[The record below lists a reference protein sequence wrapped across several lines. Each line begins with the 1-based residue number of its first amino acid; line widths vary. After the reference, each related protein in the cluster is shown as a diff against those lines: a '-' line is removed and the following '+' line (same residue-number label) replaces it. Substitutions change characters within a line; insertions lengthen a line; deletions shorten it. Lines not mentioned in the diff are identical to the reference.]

1 MQTHRVA
8 RVVAIAAALT
18 TSLAACHSTKNEPGP
33 TVTTTTVKHHTKVVV
48 IHTFKTLRTG
58 QVAQIGAAGS
68 DAAELIKIGKPSV
81 STHRLSSY
89 ADDPEHGYFV
99 TFPIKIYN
107 DGKNPLVVNRLDFWV
122 KVPGEGDINN
132 NDGAAPFSGAHRQLD
147 TTELESGQGVSNI
160 MTFDVSSTHGTFLYG
175 PGGKHAELGW
185 KY

>member
-1 MQTHRVA
+1 MRTHRVG
-8 RVVAIAAALT
+8 RIVALVAALT
-18 TSLAACHSTKNEPGP
+18 MTAAACNTTKHEPGP
-33 TVTTTTVKHHTKVVV
+33 TVTTTTVKHKIVV
-48 IHTFKTLRTG
+48 IHRFRTLKVG
-58 QVAQIGAAGS
+58 QAAQIGTAGS
-68 DAAELIKIGKPSV
+68 SAGELIKIGKPSI
-81 STHRLSSY
+81 SSHRLSSY

-107 DGKNPLVVNRLDFWV
+107 DGKNSLVVNRLDFWV

-175 PGGKHAELGW
+175 PGGKHAELAW
-185 KY
+185 SY

>member
-1 MQTHRVA
+1 MRTQRVGRA
-8 RVVAIAAALT
+8 VALVAALVMAAA
-18 TSLAACHSTKNEPGP
+18 ACSSTKHEPGP
-33 TVTTTTVKHHTKVVV
+33 TVTTTTVKHHTKIVVV
-48 IHTFKTLRTG
+48 HGYRTLRIG
-58 QVAQIGAAGS
+58 QAAQIGTAGGA
-68 DAAELIKIGKPSV
+68 AAELIKIGKPSV

-89 ADDPEHGYFV
+89 ADDPEHGYFL

-107 DGKNPLVVNRLDFWV
+107 DGKNPLVVNRLDVWV
-122 KVPGEGDINN
+122 KVPGEGLINN

-185 KY
+185 TY

>member
-1 MQTHRVA
+1 MRKYRLG
-8 RVVAIAAALT
+8 RVVALVAALT
-18 TSLAACHSTKNEPGP
+18 MTAVACNSTKNEPGP
-33 TVTTTTVKHHTKVVV
+33 TVTTTSTNHKTTIVV
-48 IHTFKTLRTG
+48 IHKFKTLKIATA
-58 QVAQIGAAGS
+58 AQIGTAG
-68 DAAELIKIGKPSV
+68 ANAGELIKIGKPTV
-81 STHRLSSY
+81 SRSRLSSY

-107 DGKNPLVVNRLDFWV
+107 DGKDPLVVNRLDFWV
-122 KVPGEGDINN
+122 RVPGEGNINN
-132 NDGAAPFSGAHRQLD
+132 NDGTAPFSGAHRQLD